1 MKNVR
6 KVTLSRSLSQ
16 AVKLLCARM
25 TLYCTSHNLDYIQL
39 QTSLCWIKKWPFN
52 STVSSGK
59 LEEALTSRCD
69 DYAICP
75 CQTSM
80 P

>member
-6 KVTLSRSLSQ
+6 MVTLSRSLSQ
-16 AVKLLCARM
+16 AAKLLCASM
-25 TLYCTSHNLDYIQL
+25 TLYCTSHNLDYVQL

-59 LEEALTSRCD
+59 LEEAITSRCD